1 MMSQVLFR
9 PLTSADGMQPEW
21 TDGKPTADVVA
32 GFIKPNDRLTAFE
45 RLEIYN
51 QQYWWRLLGVF
62 QEDFQGLRSVLGVR
76 KFDRLAIA
84 YLQVHGSSTWSLR
97 DLGQHLVSFLDTH
110 PELTEPK
117 SALASD
123 MARVEWAKVIAF
135 DGPALPLLDP
145 QRIVRTPPDRL
156 ILRLQPYVTLLE
168 LRHPIDHMLK
178 RLRENVRASA
188 RASNAMSGSR
198 QGAPRLLTAKAS
210 RDPIYLAVHRRDFS
224 VYYKRLEPEAY
235 RLLVAMRDASSLAD
249 ACAIAF
255 AHSKVPETEA
265 AEKIRNWFQV
275 WMQLGWLTR

>member
-9 PLTSADGMQPEW
+9 PLTNADGMQPEW

-76 KFDRLAIA
+76 KFDQLAIA